1 MTMSFSFGYGRS
13 GEEVGGKCS
22 CEGMRVPCDQ
32 VASGGSRR
40 IGSGRSFLGSVQ
52 CGSRTGRMV
61 LWRWHSGG
69 GDDRVLG

>member
-1 MTMSFSFGYGRS
+1 MTMSFSFGCGRS
-13 GEEVGGKCS
+13 GKEVDGKCS
-22 CEGMRVPCDQ
+22 CEGMRGLCDQ

-52 CGSRTGRMV
+52 RGSRIDRMV
-61 LWRWHSGG
+61 PWRWHSGG